1 MLKVLIITYYW
12 PQAGGSGVQRWLKFV
27 KYLQDFDIVPVVYT
41 VDNGNYVKEDASLL
55 KEVPQNI
62 EILKQP
68 IWDPTNLLFWRKN
81 KQQRQGVSNLSKGGL
96 LSYIRGNFFIPD
108 PKIVWVQASVN
119 YLQKYLD
126 TNGVDVII
134 SSGPPHSMHLIA
146 QKLHQKNDV
155 KWLAD
160 FRDPWT
166 DLYYNKDFKQGSFA
180 KNKSKKLEE
189 GVLKNADCILTVSPT
204 LQKEFSKIARRVELI
219 TNGFDAEI
227 LASEKAVLDINFSI
241 SYIGLLPKQSNP
253 IILFKV
259 LKELCDESSE
269 FRKALQINFVGDISE
284 DVKAAIKANNLEMNT
299 SFLGYVSHQKAI
311 TYQKCSQVLLLLIPD
326 VVNNK
331 GILTGKLFEY
341 LAAKRPIIAIGPVHG
356 DLATILKETNAGAVF
371 AFENPKKLKLEI
383 KRLYD
388 AYTEGTL
395 FIAAKNI
402 KKYHRKELTK
412 NLASILKSLN
422 S

>member
-1 MLKVLIITYYW
+1 LKVLIITYYW
-12 PQAGGSGVQRWLKFV
+12 PPAGGSGVQRWLKFV
-27 KYLQDFDIVPVVYT
+27 KYLQNFGIVPVVYT
-41 VDNGNYVKEDASLL
+41 VDNGNYLKEDESLL

-68 IWDPTNLLFWRKN
+68 ILDPTNLLFWRKN
-81 KQQRQGVSNLSKGGL
+81 KQQQKGVSNVSKGGL
-96 LSYIRGNFFIPD
+96 LSFIRGNFFIPD
-108 PKIVWVQASVN
+108 PKVTWVQPSVN

-126 TNGVDVII
+126 KNEVDVII

-146 QKLHQKNDV
+146 QKLHRKNEV

-166 DLYYNKDFKQGSFA
+166 DLYYNKDFKQGLFA

-189 GVLKNADCILTVSPT
+189 AVLKNADCILTVSAG
-204 LQKEFSKIARRVELI
+204 LQKEFLKIAKRVEVI
-219 TNGFDAEI
+219 TNGFDTEI
-227 LASEKAVLDINFSI
+227 LESEKVVLDINFSI

-259 LKELCDESSE
+259 LKELCDESLE
-269 FRKALQINFVGDISE
+269 FRRALQINFVGDISE
-284 DVKAAIKANNLEMNT
+284 DVKAAIKASDLEMNT

-311 TYQKCSQVLLLLIPD
+311 AYQKCSQVLLLLIPD

-341 LAAKRPIIAIGPVHG
+341 LAAKRPILAIGPTDG
-356 DLATILKETNAGAVF
+356 DLATLLKETNTGAIF
-371 AFENPKKLKLEI
+371 AFEGQEKLKLEI
-383 KRLYD
+383 KRLYI
-388 AYTEGTL
+388 AYTEHTL
-395 FIAAKNI
+395 SIASKDI
-402 KKYHRKELTK
+402 QKYHRKELTK
-412 NLASILKSLN
+412 NLASVLKSLN